1 MEVSSKCFPLRS
13 VVSAQTGALTA
24 NGPVRLNSFTSVL
37 CWEIANR
44 GSMDKHK
51 KAAFFIFDKFV
62 LVFQNAKIKKIYSV
76 LKAFRDGV
84 IFFINFLQT
93 DYAEL

>member
-1 MEVSSKCFPLRS
+1 
-13 VVSAQTGALTA
+13 
-24 NGPVRLNSFTSVL
+24 
-37 CWEIANR
+37 
-44 GSMDKHK
+44 MDKHK

-76 LKAFRDGV
+76 LKAFRDGG